1 MADRASLGPLATAA
15 MTSSA
20 VIMAYQVASRATR
33 DTLFLSTYPVGS
45 LPLMIAAA
53 SVFSIAA
60 ALLATRGMVR
70 LGPARLMPA
79 AFVGSTLLTLAEWAL
94 AWRQPGL
101 AAITVYLHVAALG
114 PVLISG
120 FWSILSERFD
130 PRTAKQAVGR
140 IAGIGTLGGLA
151 GGILGERLTAWTGVS
166 GTLPALALA
175 QAWCAWSVRGLSR
188 ADRPARSATLPA
200 VEAGR

>member
-45 LPLMIAAA
+45 LPLMIAGA

-70 LGPARLMPA
+70 LGPARFMPI
-79 AFVGSTLLTLAEWAL
+79 AFVGSALLTLAEWVL

-101 AAITVYLHVAALG
+101 AAVAVYLHVGALAA
-114 PVLISG
+114 VLISG
-120 FWSILSERFD
+120 VLVTLKLHIV
-130 PRTAKQAVGR
+130 PRRQDTG
-140 IAGIGTLGGLA
+140 GGGTTLGVC
-151 GGILGERLTAWTGVS
+151 GGV
-166 GTLPALALA
+166 
-175 QAWCAWSVRGLSR
+175 
-188 ADRPARSATLPA
+188 
-200 VEAGR
+200 